1 MKKLLS
7 LILATTLIISL
18 LPLSALALEDGGSFI
33 PGSGNDSID
42 WWEISG
48 GADFNGNLLNALSRL
63 VNTILELGRALGSS
77 LRRSRSG
84 KSC

>member
-1 MKKLLS
+1 M
-7 LILATTLIISL
+7 
-18 LPLSALALEDGGSFI
+18 
-33 PGSGNDSID
+33 NDR
-42 WWEISG
+42 ELYLISG
-48 GADFNGNLLNALSRL
+48 GADLNGNLLNALSRL